1 MSSIKE
7 MQWMLD
13 FTAEHAVTA
22 DVEVNMAMNTSRYPQ
37 KKATSREC
45 LAKGDVRTRP
55 VIYVSNNFSSMASTR
70 DGDLLGL
77 HVVSWNPV
85 TVAPAMPSSVSAP
98 DV

>member
-37 KKATSREC
+37 KKATSREH

-55 VIYVSNNFSSMASTR
+55 VI
-70 DGDLLGL
+70 
-77 HVVSWNPV
+77 
-85 TVAPAMPSSVSAP
+85 
-98 DV
+98 